1 MKTLKIFLMVTFI
14 ISQLAAVSFAAGF
27 IIDHTCTDI
36 WKVPE
41 TAINEAKTNLHIAY
55 GHTSHGSQLISG
67 MGSNGIALDQFMTAN
82 GATPNLYTWNN
93 GGTDGALDLHD
104 YFVSGDLGS
113 PDRVTWAQRT
123 RDYLDTPANS
133 NVNVVIWSWC
143 GQAATSIENIDIY
156 LNLMEGLI
164 AQYTGVT
171 FVFMT
176 GHLNGTGL
184 DSQLNLANEH
194 IRNHC
199 RTNGRILYDFAD
211 IESYDPEGAINYMA
225 LNATDNCDYD
235 SDGDGSRDK
244 NWALDWQ
251 NSHTLNVDWWESGA
265 AHSQH
270 LNGNR
275 KGYAAWWLW
284 ARLAGWNGPGLIV
297 DTDGDGVMDTLD
309 LCPDTQEG
317 AAVDASGCVIPG
329 DINTDGNINLM
340 DSQLG
345 LKVVTSYQNLAN
357 KSADVDGDSK
367 IGLKDTIHTLQHP
380 EEKSQE

>member
-1 MKTLKIFLMVTFI
+1 MKSLKIFLATGVI
-14 ISQLAAVSFAAGF
+14 VCKLAAVSFAAGL

-36 WKVPE
+36 RQVPE
-41 TAINEAKTNLHIAY
+41 TWINQAKTNLHIAY

-67 MGSNGIALDQFMTAN
+67 MGNNGIALDQFMTGN
-82 GATPNLYTWNN
+82 GASPNLYTWNN
-93 GGTDGALDLHD
+93 GGAGGALDLHN
-104 YFVSGDLGS
+104 YFVSGDLGN
-113 PDRVTWAQRT
+113 PNRVTWAQRT
-123 RDYLDTPANS
+123 RDYLDNPANS

-164 AQYTGVT
+164 AQYPDVN

-194 IRNHC
+194 IRNHS

-211 IESYDPEGAINYMA
+211 IESYNPDGAINYMA
-225 LNATDNCDYD
+225 LKATDNCDYD
-235 SDGDGSRDK
+235 SDGNGTRDK

-251 NSHTLNVDWWESGA
+251 NSHTENVDWWASGA

-270 LNGNR
+270 LNGNL

-284 ARLAGWNGPGLIV
+284 AKLAGWNGSGPIV
-297 DTDGDGVMDTLD
+297 DTDGDGVTDDLD
-309 LCPDTQEG
+309 LCPGTKEG
-317 AAVDASGCVIPG
+317 AVVDANGCVIPG
-329 DINTDGNINLM
+329 DINTDGRIDLM

-345 LKVVTSYQNLAN
+345 LTVITAYQNSADVT
-357 KSADVDGDSK
+357 ADVDGDGK
-367 IGLKDTIHTLQHP
+367 IGLKDTIHTLQHH
-380 EEKSQE
+380 